1 MLNFNQF
8 INESKDHEFDLIDAG
23 DTVQWAG
30 STRKVTKV
38 GHGIIHIGTTKINK
52 GQWKQRDGKIIEKSK
67 KEDDK

>member
-8 INESKDHEFDLIDAG
+8 INESKDHEFDSIDAG

-38 GHGIIHIGTTKINK
+38 GNSIIHIGTTKVNK
-52 GQWKQRDGKIIEKSK
+52 GQWKQRDGKIIEKAK